1 MSNNDNA
8 RHQLRHIISEYD
20 KDRPDYP
27 TVWISLPEC
36 KNQDISPL
44 EILRRIFPKDIDD
57 YYMNLAKLY
66 FEFAKQ
72 SREFHWK
79 QKYTDKLNGKIEFSE
94 QSERTDPTQMV
105 AAAERMIKYLEEV
118 VKNKRIGTIESTK

>member
-1 MSNNDNA
+1 MNTDRGFELIILGLTRIELDEKLEFKPNKFYDNSN
-8 RHQLRHIISEYD
+8 ISEYD

-27 TVWISLPEC
+27 TVWITLPEC

-72 SREFHWK
+72 SREFHQK
-79 QKYTDKLNGKIEFSE
+79 QEYTDKLNITAKT
-94 QSERTDPTQMV
+94 RT
-105 AAAERMIKYLEEV
+105 I
-118 VKNKRIGTIESTK
+118 